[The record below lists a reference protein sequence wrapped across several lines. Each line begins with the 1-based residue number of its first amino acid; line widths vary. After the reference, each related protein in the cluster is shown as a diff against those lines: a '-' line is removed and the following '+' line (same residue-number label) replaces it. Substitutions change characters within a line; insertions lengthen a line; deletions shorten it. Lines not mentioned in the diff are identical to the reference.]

1 MKSQSNYHTIKKF
14 QQIVQEEYNT
24 DINEE
29 NYIEVILKEVEKNTS
44 LYNYFKQYI
53 DNNKDNLNVLWAL
66 EMLLFIRASEKKDV
80 EEVENYS
87 KRLKI
92 YADNYYIEYVL
103 ADMGL
108 RYYGNLFESKE
119 RFLKALALK
128 GNDPM
133 AHYNLGYI
141 YNLLGMFDKSL
152 ENYQK
157 SSFFSDDAPNG
168 EELKVK
174 ALYNMAKHYLIV
186 KNDDEKA
193 EIVLNEVLEIN
204 PDYNNA
210 RYMLDSLKGE

>member
-14 QQIVQEEYNT
+14 QQIAEEEYNT
-24 DINEE
+24 NINEE

-53 DNNKDNLNVLWAL
+53 NDNKDKLNVLWSL
-66 EMLLFIRASEKKDV
+66 EMFLFIRASEKKDV

-119 RFLKALALK
+119 KFLKALALK
-128 GNDPM
+128 ENDPM
-133 AHYNLGYI
+133 AYYNLGYI

-168 EELKVK
+168 KELKVK
-174 ALYNMAKHYLIV
+174 ALYNMAKYYLIV
-186 KNDDEKA
+186 KNDEEKS
-193 EIVLNEVLEIN
+193 EIILNEVLEIN